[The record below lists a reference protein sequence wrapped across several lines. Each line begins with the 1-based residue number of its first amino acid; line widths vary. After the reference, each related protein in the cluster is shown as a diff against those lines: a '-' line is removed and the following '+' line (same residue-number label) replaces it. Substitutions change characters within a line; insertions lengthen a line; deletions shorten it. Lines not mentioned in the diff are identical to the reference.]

1 MEIRQLEKKS
11 SEELF
16 KLANE
21 RVSVPTDYLYL
32 KYFEEVDLLVIR
44 FSENDSSYSKS
55 NLDED
60 IIYNYDEAD
69 NLVSME
75 ILDFLGVFV
84 SVAGF

>member
-11 SEELF
+11 TNELL

-21 RVSVPTDYLYL
+21 RVNIPTNFLYL
-32 KYFEEVDLLVIR
+32 KYFEKVDLLVIR
-44 FSENDSSYSKS
+44 FTESDSTYSKS

-60 IIYNYDEAD
+60 VIYNYDAED

-75 ILDFLGVFV
+75 ILDLFGAFV
-84 SVAGF
+84 SG